1 MKLLKLMIP
10 LLVLASLSLML
21 AGCPKSDKM
30 MQNEGTAPVQSVLP
44 A

>member
-1 MKLLKLMIP
+1 MKILKLMIP

-21 AGCPKSDKM
+21 AGCPKDDKM
-30 MQNEGTAPVQSVLP
+30 MQNEGETIRAELP